1 MQFVEKNINFEPLV
15 ESSKVDWVQ
24 KFPSYQTGTMLV

>member
-1 MQFVEKNINFEPLV
+1 MMQFVEKNINFEPSV

-24 KFPSYQTGTMLV
+24 KFPSY